1 MQSNKSRL
9 ELIEVE
15 TGTAVEDLAEAVR
28 DGLAATRKTLP
39 CRFFYDEEGSR
50 IFEEICELPEYYP
63 TRAERE
69 ILATNANEIAGL
81 FASPTALVELGSG
94 SSVKTRLLIEAFLR
108 RHGALKYV
116 PVDISRS
123 MLEESAH
130 ALLDSYPGLEIL
142 AIAAEYHHGLKKV
155 GAKKFDRK
163 LILWLGSSI
172 GNFDPEGAA
181 SFLERVRQSTNDG
194 DHLLVGIDLRKSRE
208 TLERAYDDPR
218 GVTARFN
225 KNLLARI
232 NRELD
237 ADFDLE
243 MFTHHSVWNDAD
255 GRIEMHLESTA
266 EQVVEIGDL
275 DMTVRFAEG
284 ETIHTE
290 CSYKL
295 SLEQIE
301 NLGADAG
308 YRLERQWLDSGRRFS
323 VNLFAPA
330 CSS

>member
-15 TGTAVEDLAEAVR
+15 AGAAVEDLADAVR
-28 DGLAATRKTLP
+28 NGLAASRKTLP

-69 ILATNANEIAGL
+69 ILAANADEIAAL

-94 SSVKTRLLIEAFLR
+94 SSVKTRLLIEAFLG
-108 RHGALKYV
+108 RHGALRYV

-130 ALLDSYPGLEIL
+130 ALLDSYPGLEVL

-181 SFLERVRQSTNDG
+181 SFLERVRQSTNEG
-194 DHLLVGIDLRKSRE
+194 DRLLVGIDLRKDPQV
-208 TLERAYDDPR
+208 LERAYDDSD

-225 KNLLARI
+225 KNLLSRI

-237 ADFDLE
+237 ADFDLDG
-243 MFTHHSVWNDAD
+243 FAHRSVWNDVD
-255 GRIEMHLESTA
+255 GRVEMHLESKDDQA
-266 EQVVEIGDL
+266 IEIREL

-290 CSYKL
+290 CSYKF

-301 NLGADAG
+301 HLAASAG
-308 YRLERQWLDSGRRFS
+308 YRLERQWLDSGQRFS